1 MSLNL
6 KEIATRTWAEM
17 RADDVFGRSAQLAYY
32 FFLALFPFLICV
44 IASLSMFGTADR
56 GRTLLLNLFER
67 FLPMPAFQLIS
78 TTFDEIIRSGGPLK
92 MSFGILGSLWS
103 ASMGMGAVMDTLNAA
118 YKVKETR
125 SLSKQYAV
133 AIGLT
138 CGIGVLLVLSIV
150 TAIYGGRLIEE
161 FSRTLVGTV
170 LWNILRWL
178 MVLAVILLAF
188 AMTYYFAPNLTKRQW
203 HWITPGAIAGIVL
216 LIIVSMGLRI
226 YLSHFPT
233 YNATYGSLG
242 AVISL
247 LLYFYLS
254 GAAVLSGAALNGVL
268 QYPSVAPDQVPQ
280 PACPSQ
286 EKPAAPPS
294 QAAQ

>member
-1 MSLNL
+1 MSL
-6 KEIATRTWAEM
+6 KEIASRTWAEI
-17 RADDVFGRSAQLAYY
+17 RTDDVFGKSAQLAYY

-44 IASLSMFGTADR
+44 IASLSIFGSADR
-56 GRTLLLNLFER
+56 GRTMLLDLFAR
-67 FLPMPAFQLIS
+67 SLPMPAFQLIS

-118 YKVKETR
+118 YRVKETR

-150 TAIYGGRLIEE
+150 TAIYGGKVIAIFSGTLI
-161 FSRTLVGTV
+161 GTV
-170 LWNILRWL
+170 VLNVVRWL

-188 AMTYYFAPNLTKRQW
+188 SITYYFAPNIKERQW
-203 HWITPGAIAGIVL
+203 HWITPGAVVGIIL
-216 LIIVSMGLRI
+216 LIIVSTGLRV

-268 QYPSVAPDQVPQ
+268 QQQSEMQPSH
-280 PACPSQ
+280 SQ
-286 EKPAAPPS
+286 HDTPPAAAS
-294 QAAQ
+294 ASTS

>member
-1 MSLNL
+1 MSL
-6 KEIATRTWAEM
+6 KEIASRTWAEI
-17 RADDVFGRSAQLAYY
+17 RTDDVFGKSAQLAYY

-44 IASLSMFGTADR
+44 IASLSIFGSADR
-56 GRTLLLNLFER
+56 GRTMLLDLFAR
-67 FLPMPAFQLIS
+67 SLPMPAFQLIS

-118 YKVKETR
+118 YRVKETR

-150 TAIYGGRLIEE
+150 TAIYGGKVIAIFSGTLI
-161 FSRTLVGTV
+161 GTV
-170 LWNILRWL
+170 VLNVVRWL

-188 AMTYYFAPNLTKRQW
+188 SITYYFAPNIKERQW
-203 HWITPGAIAGIVL
+203 HWITPGAVVGIIL
-216 LIIVSMGLRI
+216 LIIVSTGLRV

-268 QYPSVAPDQVPQ
+268 QQQSEMQASHPRHDTP
-280 PACPSQ
+280 
-286 EKPAAPPS
+286 PAAAS
-294 QAAQ
+294 ASTS

>member
-1 MSLNL
+1 MSV
-6 KEIATRTWAEM
+6 KEIASRTWAEI
-17 RADDVFGRSAQLAYY
+17 RTDDVFGKSAQLAYY

-44 IASLSMFGTADR
+44 IASLSIFGSADR
-56 GRTLLLNLFER
+56 GRTMLLDLFAR
-67 FLPMPAFQLIS
+67 SLPQPAFQLIS

-92 MSFGILGSLWS
+92 MSFGILGSVWS

-118 YKVKETR
+118 YRVKETR

-150 TAIYGGRLIEE
+150 TAIYGGKVIALFSGTLI
-161 FSRTLVGTV
+161 GTALLNV
-170 LWNILRWL
+170 VRWS
-178 MVLAVILLAF
+178 MVLGVILLAF
-188 AMTYYFAPNLTKRQW
+188 AITYYFAPNLTERHW
-203 HWITPGAIAGIVL
+203 HWITPGAVVGIVL
-216 LIIVSMGLRI
+216 LIIVSAGLRL

-268 QYPSVAPDQVPQ
+268 QHPETEASEARRDIAP
-280 PACPSQ
+280 
-286 EKPAAPPS
+286 
-294 QAAQ
+294 QAKSLRAS